1 MGVNSL
7 PETVTRRR
15 RDCDLNPGR
24 TAPESSTLSTRLPS
38 HHPHAVALHVSRYSA
53 SMRCVFAELDPFL
66 FDSHGAAVSAW
77 RRRAS
82 CAGYQLRAIY
92 RRRRTER
99 GSSLLLLLLLR
110 RSGRLFVTFD
120 ASGKVRGA
128 SCRFRWPGTTASSL
142 TSSSVRRRAP
152 GPALSLCVGP

>member
-7 PETVTRRR
+7 PETVTRQRH
-15 RDCDLNPGR
+15 DCDLNPGR

-66 FDSHGAAVSAW
+66 FDSHGAAVSAG

-99 GSSLLLLLLLR
+99 G
-110 RSGRLFVTFD
+110 F
-120 ASGKVRGA
+120 
-128 SCRFRWPGTTASSL
+128 
-142 TSSSVRRRAP
+142 SSSSSSTGSPVGYSSRSMRA
-152 GPALSLCVGP
+152 AKFEARAVGFAGLGQRLPV